1 MSYTCQTIAPARVLH
16 PRGSNPPH
24 PPPLPNTCRRSHP
37 PSGPVSGRTIHLM
50 SRRKS
55 SDTSTPSAKRPRASS
70 PFRSPAVAAGAA
82 MAADHGTFKLNAT
95 YFAELDIAW
104 RKVCQH
110 PVFQGLP
117 KMKSQPIGMEGLDI
131 IKFKSNIAQHGT
143 HTCGGNLFWADVF
156 FTATPGVPINR
167 RGVHCLTFHL

>member
-1 MSYTCQTIAPARVLH
+1 
-16 PRGSNPPH
+16 
-24 PPPLPNTCRRSHP
+24 
-37 PSGPVSGRTIHLM
+37 
-50 SRRKS
+50 
-55 SDTSTPSAKRPRASS
+55 
-70 PFRSPAVAAGAA
+70 

-95 YFAELDIAW
+95 YFAELDIAYK
-104 RKVCQH
+104 KVCQH